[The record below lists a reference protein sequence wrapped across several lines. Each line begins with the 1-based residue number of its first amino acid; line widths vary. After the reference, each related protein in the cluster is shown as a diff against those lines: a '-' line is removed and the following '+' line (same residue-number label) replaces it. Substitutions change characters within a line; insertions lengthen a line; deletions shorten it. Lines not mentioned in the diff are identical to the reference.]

1 MNTRNAFSRFFIYFS
16 LSLLMSFGL
25 LGCHAL
31 PAYVIN
37 PTLENLTSTERRLL
51 RETEHTGIQVIKQGM
66 VFTFV
71 IPTDCFFMKDTRE
84 LKSHREKD
92 LDRLAQFLDSYSSYF
107 ANPHIYITGYTDKT
121 WLSPARDLLS
131 LHYAETIATYL
142 REDGLDSKIVLVVGD
157 GAKHPIASNRYP
169 MGTAFNRRVVVT
181 IK

>member
-1 MNTRNAFSRFFIYFS
+1 MKIFKFVFLL
-16 LSLLMSFGL
+16 LSCLLMLSGL
-25 LGCHAL
+25 VGCHSL
-31 PAYVIN
+31 PVYVTN
-37 PTLENLTSTERRLL
+37 PTLENLTSTERQLL
-51 RETEHTGIQVIKQGM
+51 YETEQTGIQVVKQGM

-121 WLSPARDLLS
+121 WRSPARDLLS

-142 REDGLDSKIVLVVGD
+142 REDGLDSKVVLVVGN
-157 GAKHPIASNRYP
+157 GAKDPIASNRYP